1 MASIAD
7 LPYKMHVTPDNTGLW
22 HIQQTDEAAKKV
34 SELLQEDMEKHHVF
48 FNFEGFHNHIPHH
61 LLALYGTGAAP
72 PALAAAYAN
81 NASYQRPALAPHS
94 SGSGAAADDEEKDA
108 RFLPWPE
115 AARPYLGREEFY
127 PDFLRFFQREIRRE
141 SSSSSGSGSS
151 GGAGG
156 GGWKAVVRRFLFGV
170 DATGKTGGQ
179 AADDEMMVRLFAGVL
194 HPLIQLMYGVEW
206 AQEAVV
212 AEALAQTAVH
222 AGYLGEFLL
231 GAERVARERGG
242 PQQERVGVMEL
253 LEEVRRNEKIVR
265 AARDGFAN
273 KIRMGVLAGAK
284 DEMMA
289 LAARVTVRPEEVEE
303 RTAEMFNAAL
313 FVAAAA
319 ALAKEGKQPKFDFV
333 LMHHVNASPFF
344 VTISAAD
351 WVPAETKARLLEWKI
366 RMDLLQYAT
375 CGVAEL
381 SLDKLPGY
389 QPKKPEAGG
398 SLAEIIA
405 RLHTFPDDGHA
416 IKLDMKP
423 KAGTG

>member
-1 MASIAD
+1 
-7 LPYKMHVTPDNTGLW
+7 
-22 HIQQTDEAAKKV
+22 
-34 SELLQEDMEKHHVF
+34 
-48 FNFEGFHNHIPHH
+48 
-61 LLALYGTGAAP
+61 
-72 PALAAAYAN
+72 
-81 NASYQRPALAPHS
+81 
-94 SGSGAAADDEEKDA
+94 
-108 RFLPWPE
+108 
-115 AARPYLGREEFY
+115 
-127 PDFLRFFQREIRRE
+127 
-141 SSSSSGSGSS
+141 
-151 GGAGG
+151 
-156 GGWKAVVRRFLFGV
+156 VRRFLFGV

-333 LMHHVNASPFF
+333 LM
-344 VTISAAD
+344 
-351 WVPAETKARLLEWKI
+351 
-366 RMDLLQYAT
+366 
-375 CGVAEL
+375 
-381 SLDKLPGY
+381 
-389 QPKKPEAGG
+389 
-398 SLAEIIA
+398 
-405 RLHTFPDDGHA
+405 
-416 IKLDMKP
+416 
-423 KAGTG
+423 